1 VLDLILAILHHIAVF
16 GLVATLAMEGLA
28 LRAPVID
35 LPRLVKLDA
44 RFGMMAGL
52 VVVIGVSRV
61 VWGGKGWAFY
71 EANPFFW
78 GKIGLFVVIGLISIL
93 PTGAFIRWRRAAAGN
108 PTYAPPADELKRA
121 RMWVGLE
128 ALLLAPLLASAA
140 AMARWPF

>member
-1 VLDLILAILHHIAVF
+1 MTDLVLAILHHIVVF

-44 RFGMMAGL
+44 RFGGIAGL
-52 VVVIGVSRV
+52 ALLVGVSRV

-78 GKIGLFVVIGLISIL
+78 AKIALFVAIGLLSIG
-93 PTGAFIRWRRAAAGN
+93 PTVLFFKWRRAAAGD
-108 PTYAPPADELKRA
+108 AGFVPPAGELKRA
-121 RMWVGLE
+121 RLWVGLE
-128 ALLLAPLLASAA
+128 ALLLIPLLACAA